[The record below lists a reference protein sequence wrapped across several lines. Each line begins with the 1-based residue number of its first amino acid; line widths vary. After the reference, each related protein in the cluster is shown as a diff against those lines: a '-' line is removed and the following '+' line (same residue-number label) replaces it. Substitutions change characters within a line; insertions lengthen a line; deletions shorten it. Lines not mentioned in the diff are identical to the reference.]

1 MGKPARIVFREAL
14 LAGTI
19 LVVLVGLWYIWVM
32 PEFFPRIRSGIVI
45 EVASIGALILG
56 AWLGFQT
63 AYPDTSLV
71 ERSLMAILVGAL
83 TCGFVWFFSWLVI
96 VNTVGV

>member
-1 MGKPARIVFREAL
+1 MAKPARIILRDAL

-32 PEFFPRIRSGIVI
+32 PEFFPRTRSGIVI
-45 EVASIGALILG
+45 EMASVVALILG

-63 AYPDTSLV
+63 TYSDTSLI
-71 ERSLMAILVGAL
+71 ERSLMAALVGAL
-83 TCGFVWFFSWLVI
+83 TCGFVWFFSWLLI